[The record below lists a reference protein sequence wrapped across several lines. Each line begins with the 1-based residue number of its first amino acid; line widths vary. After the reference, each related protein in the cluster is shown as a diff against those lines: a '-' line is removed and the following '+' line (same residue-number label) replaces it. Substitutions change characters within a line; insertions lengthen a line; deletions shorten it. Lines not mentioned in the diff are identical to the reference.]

1 MVVLEQAFW
10 VGIAGLVLAWILTI
24 VFSYIAVYYKLA
36 FNIPLWF
43 VFVSTIA
50 LIMVSLVSGL
60 LSLMVLYKTEP
71 AELLR

>member
-1 MVVLEQAFW
+1 MTF
-10 VGIAGLVLAWILTI
+10 I
-24 VFSYIAVYYKLA
+24 FSYIAVYYKLA

-43 VFVSTIA
+43 ICISTIV
-50 LIMVSLVSGL
+50 LILVSLLSGL

>member
-1 MVVLEQAFW
+1 M
-10 VGIAGLVLAWILTI
+10 LAWILTI

-36 FNIPLWF
+36 FNIPIWF
-43 VFVSTIA
+43 VCVSTVV